1 MRFSGLIKTVLFV
14 LMVWQLGACSKNVN
28 QTASSRYNNASA
40 SASRKKS
47 DFRNKTTKEFKPKTK
62 RQLRKEAAMKMD
74 PRYTDPL
81 YFGHKKPPKKRPV
94 GKQKYCKE
102 CGIRH

>member
-1 MRFSGLIKTVLFV
+1 M
-14 LMVWQLGACSKNVN
+14 QYAN
-28 QTASSRYNNASA
+28 SRSNNYSA
-40 SASRKKS
+40 SPSNKGVKFDNNTTRK
-47 DFRNKTTKEFKPKTK
+47 FKPKTK
-62 RQLRKEAAMKMD
+62 RQLRKEAAMKDD

-94 GKQKYCKE
+94 GKQKYCKV